1 MQDLPYEIEQK
12 RLNGTVIVQ
21 IKGRMESGPLD
32 KITQTVLDE
41 MVGEERKFLILD
53 FSELRY
59 ISSLGIRMILDVKM
73 NLQKRNKE
81 MALVGVTSS
90 ILQVFHLLGLSN
102 AFQFYQ
108 DREEAIKS
116 YEESSKQ

>member
-32 KITQTVLDE
+32 RITQTVLDE
-41 MVGEERKFLILD
+41 MIGDERKFLILD

-102 AFQFYQ
+102 AFQFFS
-108 DREEAIKS
+108 DREEALKS
-116 YEESSKQ
+116 YEESSKS